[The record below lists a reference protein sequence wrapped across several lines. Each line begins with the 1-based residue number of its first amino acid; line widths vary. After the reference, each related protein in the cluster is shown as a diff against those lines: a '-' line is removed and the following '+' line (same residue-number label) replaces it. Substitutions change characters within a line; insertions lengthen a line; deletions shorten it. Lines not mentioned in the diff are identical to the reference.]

1 MVFSTSRYGHV
12 QVFVILVLLPGN
24 VHRALKLTNELLEIV
39 PTHQRALGNKVYY
52 LQDIENASKEQKRGD
67 DGTEAVPSDQV
78 SLYYRS
84 CIPGV
89 PVGIVSR
96 NKQILMLSVIM
107 NAPVE
112 L

>member
-1 MVFSTSRYGHV
+1 VQGFSIS
-12 QVFVILVLLPGN
+12 VLFPGN

-52 LQDIENASKEQKRGD
+52 LQDIDNASKEQKRGD

-78 SLYYRS
+78 SLYCRNY
-84 CIPGV
+84 ILGV
-89 PVGIVSR
+89 PVGILSR
-96 NKQILMLSVIM
+96 NKHILALSVIM
-107 NAPVE
+107 TALVE

>member
-1 MVFSTSRYGHV
+1 VFSTCHCVRVHII
-12 QVFVILVLLPGN
+12 ILVFLPGN

-78 SLYYRS
+78 SLYYRN
-84 CIPGV
+84 CIPG
-89 PVGIVSR
+89 
-96 NKQILMLSVIM
+96 ILHLCDRAAS
-107 NAPVE
+107 
-112 L
+112 